1 MKPLSLHLPLADRV
15 YRSILDAICDG
26 EFQPGQR
33 LTQDELA
40 RRLEVSRQPVL
51 QALLLLK
58 QQGFVRETG
67 RRGVVVAALEPD
79 FISHLYELRG
89 ALDGAACRAAAER
102 GQAEAKLWG
111 PKLIA
116 EGRAAVQS
124 GKLGAMIAADTR
136 FHLFLHRIS
145 GNPVI
150 AETAELHWQHVRRVM
165 GGYLGRA
172 SAREAIWDEHAAIV
186 EAVAQGDAA
195 EAERLARAHVEA
207 ALANLLRSMTQTAAA
222 QGEPKETLER
232 RNAR

>member
-1 MKPLSLHLPLADRV
+1 VKPLSLHQPLADRV
-15 YRSILDAICDG
+15 YRAILDAICDG
-26 EFQPGQR
+26 EFAPGER

-40 RRLEVSRQPVL
+40 RRLDVSRQPVL

-67 RRGVVVAALEPD
+67 RRGVAVAALEPE

-89 ALDGAACRAAAER
+89 ALDGAACRGAARR
-102 GQAEAKLWG
+102 GRAEAKLWG

-116 EGRAAVQS
+116 EGRAAVSS
-124 GKLGAMIAADTR
+124 GKLGQMIAADTR
-136 FHLFLHRIS
+136 FHLFLHGIS

-165 GGYLGRA
+165 AGYLGRHG
-172 SAREAIWDEHAAIV
+172 AREAIWDEHAAIID
-186 EAVAQGDAA
+186 AVARGDGAA
-195 EAERLARAHVEA
+195 AERLARDHVEA
-207 ALANLLRSMTQTAAA
+207 ALANLLRAIAPQTPP
-222 QGEPKETLER
+222 QETARR